1 MIGGATTVHSGV
13 VPSLQCSARLCAAR
27 HGSAGQGIAQAVQCT
42 ETFNHGSAMH
52 GWALHDNAGQGIA
65 RRSNARKLSIKA
77 WNGTAWPVKAL
88 PGKAL
93 QCTDTFNHGAA
104 LQCSA
109 WFCMDLLRP
118 AMLCFARLCNARKL
132 SITAVLS
139 NAEHG
144 SARSG
149 QAMFCSAMFG
159 NARKLSTWIGTAW
172 SCFVRHYIAR
182 RGAARKLKEKS
193 CTNHYQIQT
202 KESL

>member
-77 WNGTAWPVKAL
+77 L
-88 PGKAL
+88 
-93 QCTDTFNHGAA
+93 
-104 LQCSA
+104 
-109 WFCMDLLRP
+109 
-118 AMLCFARLCNARKL
+118 LCNARKL

-159 NARKLSTWIGTAW
+159 NARKLSTWIGRARP
-172 SCFVRHYIAR
+172 CFVRHYIAR